1 MENNSYLHIV
11 PKRNADHEEDDE
23 GHCVLLRPKHL
34 TGVLAKLLQPKLPKK
49 YSRIR
54 LDDIGTT
61 VWKLVDGDLTVGQI
75 ADLLH
80 DQMGDRVEPRYERVS
95 QFVHSLYGNGLLTLF
110 EPSGTRKD

>member
-23 GHCVLLRPKHL
+23 GRCVLLRPKHL

-80 DQMGDRVEPRYERVS
+80 EQMGDRVEPRYERVS
-95 QFVHSLYGNGLLTLF
+95 TFVHSLHGNGLLTLF
-110 EPSGTRKD
+110 EPSGTRKG